1 MKNDEL
7 SRKARGNSRPVK
19 APKFSRRDFM
29 RDTSLA
35 AAGTIAGALAGKGQA
50 ATGPVHTLKILNFHE
65 KMTYRRLGKTNLMVS
80 EVSLGGHWKN
90 RNAGRYWDSFAT
102 EEVPDDV
109 AKNRTDVVSACI
121 DSGINYLDITTAAEC
136 LCYGVALK
144 GRRDKMYVG
153 ADIHNLGPRGSDRCN
168 VKDQTFNVETCLR
181 MLKTDYLDIWR
192 PQAKMA
198 GELGTNQLNTDAEV
212 ESLIET
218 FQKLH
223 KAGKVRHLGMS
234 SHSRPWFEHIINKYP
249 EFEMIIFPC
258 SSKTRIKG
266 ELPTE
271 GNVEEVNPG
280 YGADQTQSIFKTVL
294 ERDVGV
300 VTIKPYFGGSL
311 FKDSDG
317 KVKFPV
323 MGVGSKTENDLA
335 RLTLQCILANPAI
348 TATVP
353 GLSTVYEVE
362 NAARASYTRPLGMA
376 AADKEWLMRITER
389 QWANLPKEY
398 AWLRDWEVV

>member
-1 MKNDEL
+1 
-7 SRKARGNSRPVK
+7 
-19 APKFSRRDFM
+19 M
-29 RDTSLA
+29 RNTSLA
-35 AAGTIAGALAGKGQA
+35 AAGTVAGALASQGKA
-50 ATGPVHTLKILNFHE
+50 AQPVDASRILNFHE
-65 KMTYRRLGKTNLMVS
+65 KMTYRRMGKTNLMVS

-90 RNAGRYWDSFAT
+90 RNAGRYWDSFAN
-102 EEVPDDV
+102 EEVPEDV

-136 LCYGVALK
+136 LCYGEAIK
-144 GRRDKMYVG
+144 GRREKMYVG

-181 MLKTDYLDIWR
+181 LLKTDYLDIWR

-198 GELGTNQLNTDAEV
+198 GQLGTNQLNTDPEV

-223 KAGKVRHLGMS
+223 KQGKVRHLGMS
-234 SHSRPWFEHIINKYP
+234 CHCRPWFEHVLNKYS

-258 SSKTRIKG
+258 SAQTKVKG
-266 ELPTE
+266 EVPMAANTK
-271 GNVEEVNPG
+271 EVNPG
-280 YGADQTQSIFKTVL
+280 HGSDQTQSIFEVVL
-294 ERDVGV
+294 ENDVGI

-311 FKDSDG
+311 FQATYG

-323 MGVGSKTENDLA
+323 MGVGSKTENDIA

-348 TATVP
+348 TASVP

-362 NAARASYTRPLGMA
+362 NAARASYTRSLGMA
-376 AADKEWLMRITER
+376 AADKEWLMEITEQ
-389 QWANLPKEY
+389 QWANLPAEY
-398 AWLRDWEVV
+398 EWLRDWEIV

>member
-1 MKNDEL
+1 
-7 SRKARGNSRPVK
+7 
-19 APKFSRRDFM
+19 
-29 RDTSLA
+29 
-35 AAGTIAGALAGKGQA
+35 
-50 ATGPVHTLKILNFHE
+50 
-65 KMTYRRLGKTNLMVS
+65 MVS

-90 RNAGRYWDSFAT
+90 RNAGRYWNHFAK

-121 DSGINYLDITTAAEC
+121 DLGINYLDITTAAEC
-136 LCYGVALK
+136 LCYGAALK

-168 VKDQTFNVETCLR
+168 VKDQTHNVEECLR
-181 MLKTDYLDIWR
+181 LLKTDYLDIWR

-198 GELGTNQLNTDAEV
+198 GRLNTNELNTGPEV
-212 ESLIET
+212 EALIET
-218 FQKLH
+218 FDRLH

-234 SHSRPWFEHIINKYP
+234 SHCRPWLEHILNKYP

-258 SSKTRIKG
+258 SAHTKVKG
-266 ELPTE
+266 QTPIA
-271 GNVEEVNPG
+271 GNVKEVDAG
-280 YGADQTQSIFKTVL
+280 FKADQTQSIFEVVL
-294 ERDVGV
+294 QRDVGI

-311 FKDSDG
+311 FESYG
-317 KVKFPV
+317 KLKFPV

-335 RLTLQCILANPAI
+335 RLTLQCILANEAI

-362 NAARASYTRPLGMA
+362 NAARASYSRPLGMT
-376 AADKEWLMRITER
+376 AADKEWLTDITER
-389 QWANLPKEY
+389 QWANLPREY
-398 AWLRDWEVV
+398 EWLRDWEVV

>member
-1 MKNDEL
+1 
-7 SRKARGNSRPVK
+7 
-19 APKFSRRDFM
+19 
-29 RDTSLA
+29 
-35 AAGTIAGALAGKGQA
+35 
-50 ATGPVHTLKILNFHE
+50 
-65 KMTYRRLGKTNLMVS
+65 MVS

-90 RNAGRYWDSFAT
+90 RNAGRYWDHFAN

-109 AKNRTDVVSACI
+109 AKNRTDVVSASI

-168 VKDQTFNVETCLR
+168 VKDQSFNVDTCLR
-181 MLKTDYLDIWR
+181 LLKTDYLDIWR

-198 GELGTNQLNTDAEV
+198 GELGTNQLNTDPEV

-218 FQKLH
+218 FQKLR

-234 SHSRPWFEHIINKYP
+234 CHSRPWFEHVLNKYP
-249 EFEMIIFPC
+249 EFEMVIFPC
-258 SSKTRIKG
+258 SAKTKAKG
-266 ELPTE
+266 QSPVA
-271 GNVEEVNPG
+271 GNIEEVNPG
-280 YGADQTQSIFKTVL
+280 HRSDQTQGIFEVVHKQ
-294 ERDVGV
+294 DVGV

-317 KVKFPV
+317 KVRFPV

-335 RLTLQCILANPAI
+335 RLTLQCILANEAI
-348 TATVP
+348 TAAVP

-362 NAARASYTRPLGMA
+362 NAARASYTRPLGMS
-376 AADKEWLMRITER
+376 AADKEWLMDITEQ
-389 QWANLPKEY
+389 QWANLPREY
-398 AWLRDWEVV
+398 EWLRDWEVV